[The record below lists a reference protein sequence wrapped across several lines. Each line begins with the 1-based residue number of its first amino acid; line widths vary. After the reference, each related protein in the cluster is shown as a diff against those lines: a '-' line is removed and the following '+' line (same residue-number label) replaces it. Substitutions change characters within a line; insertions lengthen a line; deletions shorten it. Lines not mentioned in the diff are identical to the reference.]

1 MLSNNSRRMGA
12 ISFRTSQ
19 PRVDS
24 PTYLRI
30 TGRITEQEY
39 QEKLEERRRR
49 IVQPA
54 PQRERRAAG

>member
-1 MLSNNSRRMGA
+1 MGA